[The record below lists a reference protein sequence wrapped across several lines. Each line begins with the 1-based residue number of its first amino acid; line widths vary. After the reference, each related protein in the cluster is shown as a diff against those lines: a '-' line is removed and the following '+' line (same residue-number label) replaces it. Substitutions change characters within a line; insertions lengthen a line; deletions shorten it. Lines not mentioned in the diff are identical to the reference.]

1 MSIHRH
7 INPLP
12 STMEIK
18 KGEGGHIKR
27 LENSFKNADFEQDV
41 ICYDNY
47 FITDVIGLK
56 KVGTI
61 LKYKAYNTTLHIEHR
76 KSYHENLGMFTQRRL
91 AIILISGQS

>member
-18 KGEGGHIKR
+18 KGEGGDIKR
-27 LENSFKNADFEQDV
+27 FENSFKNADFEQDV

-47 FITDVIGLK
+47 FITDVIGLSSVK
-56 KVGTI
+56 
-61 LKYKAYNTTLHIEHR
+61 LKSMKHSGYC
-76 KSYHENLGMFTQRRL
+76 S
-91 AIILISGQS
+91 LISVPMIPVVGHCPLGYRRRKLLTWT